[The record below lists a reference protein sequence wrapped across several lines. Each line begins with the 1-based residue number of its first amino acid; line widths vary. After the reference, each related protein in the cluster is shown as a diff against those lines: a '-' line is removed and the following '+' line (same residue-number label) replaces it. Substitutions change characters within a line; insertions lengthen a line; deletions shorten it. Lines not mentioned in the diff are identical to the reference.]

1 MARKTRRSVLEMD
14 AGQESRPGL
23 SMAAT
28 TPLADFAAK
37 EDNREGLAELDRMT
51 EASERLSRAQKDRER
66 IIPRD
71 ASADLNPATSARVPE
86 YDEIRT
92 PVSGRQMKARSKL
105 KQATQKR
112 WTKAQKRALQEATA
126 SPAAWQHLTDQ
137 LSAAQ
142 GDTDSMSVRDRQ
154 RVQRI
159 DRAIRQ
165 YEEHN
170 DRQHLVYANV
180 NLPPNFDTSKLAS
193 YPAVH
198 LDRWTAGAHNLHE
211 ISGSRSDVTDD
222 TYVLEISTRRGIYL
236 GESDGGTETDHLLPR
251 GMSFTVDRV
260 YLARWS
266 HPDGSTGTRKVIR
279 LNEIHEE
286 G

>member
-37 EDNREGLAELDRMT
+37 EENREGLAELDRMT

-71 ASADLNPATSARVPE
+71 ASADLNPATSTRVPE

-112 WTKAQKRALQEATA
+112 WTKAQKRALQEANGFAGGLAAPHRPTLCSPRRHGLDECEG
-126 SPAAWQHLTDQ
+126 SPAR
-137 LSAAQ
+137 SA
-142 GDTDSMSVRDRQ
+142 D
-154 RVQRI
+154 
-159 DRAIRQ
+159 
-165 YEEHN
+165 
-170 DRQHLVYANV
+170 
-180 NLPPNFDTSKLAS
+180 
-193 YPAVH
+193 
-198 LDRWTAGAHNLHE
+198 
-211 ISGSRSDVTDD
+211 
-222 TYVLEISTRRGIYL
+222 
-236 GESDGGTETDHLLPR
+236 
-251 GMSFTVDRV
+251 
-260 YLARWS
+260 
-266 HPDGSTGTRKVIR
+266 
-279 LNEIHEE
+279 
-286 G
+286 